1 MSLFVRNFSGT
12 FENLQS
18 TCPEEIFEEFFFL
31 LEEKVFLERF
41 WTLSDKL
48 SEPERKLKSAFQ
60 RNNDVWEFVFT
71 ISIGNWG
78 FCKKITVIVQS
89 FFLRVYRNSLMKKNW
104 FEKSI
109 FSLNFFGF
117 RANTLRPFVDKF
129 SAGGQNCFLQV
140 RRKILR
146 KKINFLEKKY
156 IFYCL
161 FWTMT
166 EEFWPSDY
174 KTFGRYVK
182 TAFYVSFGT
191 FWGLIIDSEKKCSLA
206 NLSGNNIVYCGFA
219 TDCLARSLRSHHH
232 PVSSKSAIYYIIS
245 GNSAN
250 NFRASDSKCSAGLSK
265 LLSVCPQEHF
275 KIGGTILRSYP
286 KKDNKNAYIFFKIV
300 LSPQKL
306 PTVM

>member
-206 NLSGNNIVYCGFA
+206 NLSGNNIVYCRICYWLDG
-219 TDCLARSLRSHHH
+219 D
-232 PVSSKSAIYYIIS
+232 VSEANEPDSQWQIRNILYYFRKLGKQFSSFWLKMFS
-245 GNSAN
+245 GT
-250 NFRASDSKCSAGLSK
+250 
-265 LLSVCPQEHF
+265 F
-275 KIGGTILRSYP
+275 KITFCLSTGT
-286 KKDNKNAYIFFKIV
+286 F
-300 LSPQKL
+300 
-306 PTVM
+306 